1 MVNHEQYPNKWV
13 QYLMN
18 GIIYMER
25 MMKVLLSLRPYMDQ
39 YGPLLQQLV
48 VIYKAMKMIQEE
60 GQNEQTFSNETNVHE
75 PILYI

>member
-39 YGPLLQQLV
+39 YGPLLQQLA

-60 GQNEQTFSNETNVHE
+60 GQNDHTFSNETNVHE

>member
-13 QYLMN
+13 QYIMN
-18 GIIYMER
+18 GIIYIER

-39 YGPLLQQLV
+39 YGPLLQQLA

-60 GQNEQTFSNETNVHE
+60 GQNDPAFSNQTNVHE

>member
-1 MVNHEQYPNKWV
+1 MVNHEQYPNKWI

>member
-39 YGPLLQQLV
+39 YGPLLQQLA

-75 PILYI
+75 LILYI

>member
-1 MVNHEQYPNKWV
+1 MVNYEQYPNKWV